1 MPEGTRINKF
11 LASCGFGSR
20 RDCDQLVAAGRVQV
34 NGRPATPAT
43 RVVPGDHVKL
53 DSRRV
58 HVRHTTTVL
67 FHKPRGFVCSKDDE
81 LGRPTIYS
89 LLPPNLHHLN
99 HVGRLDLD
107 SEGLLVLTNDGDLAQ
122 RLSHPSNRVEKEYLV
137 TTTGPVPDD
146 SLARISLGVR
156 TPLGKLAAKAVFRL
170 SPRRFAVVLDHGV
183 KRQIRLMF
191 EALGHTVT
199 RLVRIRIGSLTDETL
214 KPGAWRALDHATIT
228 ILLSNPRKTA
238 SGRGG
243 RQLRD

>member
-11 LASCGFGSR
+11 LASCGKGSR
-20 RDCDQLVAAGRVQV
+20 RDCDQLVLASRVQV

-43 RVVPGDHVKL
+43 RVLPGDHVKL
-53 DSRRV
+53 DGHRV
-58 HVRHTTTVL
+58 QARHTTTVL
-67 FHKPRGFVCSKDDE
+67 FHKPAGFVCSKDDE

-99 HVGRLDLD
+99 YVGRLDLD

-122 RLSHPSNRVEKEYLV
+122 RLAHPSNRVEKEYLV
-137 TTTGPVPDD
+137 NTSTTVPDD

-156 TPLGKLAAKAVFRL
+156 TPHGTLAAKAIYRL
-170 SPRRFAVVLDHGV
+170 SPRRFAVVLDHGI
-183 KRQIRLMF
+183 KRQIRVMF

-199 RLVRIRIGSLTDETL
+199 RLVRVRIGALADETL
-214 KPGAWRALDHATIT
+214 KPGAWRTLDHAAIT
-228 ILLSNPRKTA
+228 ILLANPRKTP
-238 SGRGG
+238 SERGG